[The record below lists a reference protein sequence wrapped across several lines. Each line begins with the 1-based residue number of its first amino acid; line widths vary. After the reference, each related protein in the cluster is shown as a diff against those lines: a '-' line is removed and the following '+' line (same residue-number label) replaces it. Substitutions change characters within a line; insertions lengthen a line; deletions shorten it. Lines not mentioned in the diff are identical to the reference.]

1 MKKRAMVMAVAAMMA
16 AGALTACGGGSKDT
30 AGTADTKAAEETIL
44 DSSTAELR
52 VSRCI
57 PPPQTGRP

>member
-30 AGTADTKAAEETIL
+30 AGTATKNA
-44 DSSTAELR
+44 
-52 VSRCI
+52 
-57 PPPQTGRP
+57 